1 MSASQFVI
9 GIGAAAAASA
19 AIFLSTDSTVEAQ
32 TVRLRKTSNS
42 GAHAARA
49 RSWRRQRLPAAFLP
63 SLAPPLTA
71 PPLPQ
76 VRRKL
81 SESASAATAS
91 AGSSLRDNIKPYM
104 GAAETLTG
112 SFLLD
117 EHLVAEAAARDIQT
131 LNLGR
136 AIADGRREVK
146 ITARDLE

>member
-32 TVRLRKTSNS
+32 TVRFAQNVQFGSARR
-42 GAHAARA
+42 ARA
-49 RSWRRQRLPAAFLP
+49 RSWRR
-63 SLAPPLTA
+63 PPLPTA
-71 PPLPQ
+71 ARHRSPHHPSPQ

>member
-42 GAHAARA
+42 GARTTRA
-49 RSWRRQRLPAAFLP
+49 RSWRRPPLPTGL
-63 SLAPPLTA
+63 SSPLTA

>member
-49 RSWRRQRLPAAFLP
+49 RSWRRQPLRTAHRTYSPHHP
-63 SLAPPLTA
+63 S
-71 PPLPQ
+71 PQ

-91 AGSSLRDNIKPYM
+91 AGSSLRDNIKPY
-104 GAAETLTG
+104 TG
-112 SFLLD
+112 G
-117 EHLVAEAAARDIQT
+117 E
-131 LNLGR
+131 
-136 AIADGRREVK
+136 
-146 ITARDLE
+146 

>member
-1 MSASQFVI
+1 M
-9 GIGAAAAASA
+9 
-19 AIFLSTDSTVEAQ
+19 
-32 TVRLRKTSNS
+32 
-42 GAHAARA
+42 
-49 RSWRRQRLPAAFLP
+49 
-63 SLAPPLTA
+63 
-71 PPLPQ
+71 
-76 VRRKL
+76 RRKL

-104 GAAETLTG
+104 GGAETLTG

>member
-1 MSASQFVI
+1 
-9 GIGAAAAASA
+9 
-19 AIFLSTDSTVEAQ
+19 
-32 TVRLRKTSNS
+32 
-42 GAHAARA
+42 
-49 RSWRRQRLPAAFLP
+49 
-63 SLAPPLTA
+63 
-71 PPLPQ
+71 
-76 VRRKL
+76 
-81 SESASAATAS
+81 
-91 AGSSLRDNIKPYM
+91 M

>member
-1 MSASQFVI
+1 M
-9 GIGAAAAASA
+9 
-19 AIFLSTDSTVEAQ
+19 
-32 TVRLRKTSNS
+32 
-42 GAHAARA
+42 
-49 RSWRRQRLPAAFLP
+49 
-63 SLAPPLTA
+63 
-71 PPLPQ
+71 
-76 VRRKL
+76 RRKL

-117 EHLVAEAAARDIQT
+117 EHLVAETAARDIQT

>member
-42 GAHAARA
+42 GARAARA
-49 RSWRRQRLPAAFLP
+49 RPWLCPPLPTAHRTV
-63 SLAPPLTA
+63 LTA
-71 PPLPQ
+71 PSLPQ

>member
-32 TVRLRKTSNS
+32 TVRWRKTSNS

-49 RSWRRQRLPAAFLP
+49 RSWRR
-63 SLAPPLTA
+63 PPLPTA
-71 PPLPQ
+71 ARHRSPHHPSPQ

>member
-1 MSASQFVI
+1 MP
-9 GIGAAAAASA
+9 
-19 AIFLSTDSTVEAQ
+19 
-32 TVRLRKTSNS
+32 
-42 GAHAARA
+42 ARA
-49 RSWRRQRLPAAFLP
+49 VLASPGRRPPP

-71 PPLPQ
+71 PSLTAGAPQ
-76 VRRKL
+76 AERVRLGRHRL
-81 SESASAATAS
+81 
-91 AGSSLRDNIKPYM
+91 GGQLLRDNIKPYM
-104 GAAETLTG
+104 GAGETLTG

>member
-1 MSASQFVI
+1 MPLADASLFRQQGFIDGKWCDADASTTLTVDDPATGLNI
-9 GIGAAAAASA
+9 GSIP
-19 AIFLSTDSTVEAQ
+19 D
-32 TVRLRKTSNS
+32 
-42 GAHAARA
+42 
-49 RSWRRQRLPAAFLP
+49 
-63 SLAPPLTA
+63 
-71 PPLPQ
+71 
-76 VRRKL
+76 
-81 SESASAATAS
+81 
-91 AGSSLRDNIKPYM
+91 M